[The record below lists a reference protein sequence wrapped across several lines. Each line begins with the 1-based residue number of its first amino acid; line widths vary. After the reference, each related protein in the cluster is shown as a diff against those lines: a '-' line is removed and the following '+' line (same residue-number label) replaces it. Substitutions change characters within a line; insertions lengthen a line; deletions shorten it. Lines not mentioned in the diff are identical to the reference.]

1 MENTQLEK
9 GKQQDIVQE
18 FFENFDLKLFL
29 YILKRTLF
37 FILIILFFSLLLP
50 FLYIRYVTPIYE
62 TKATLIKKKEI
73 KNSILDE
80 KNTEFLKS
88 NDEEKINRDI
98 QVIKSDFLLENIVD
112 SLNLSVHYY
121 KVGRIPGKRFELHEN
136 RDFTIS
142 PAFFVTNKAL
152 FGKEIELDF
161 KDNKTYSVTY
171 KVDGNE
177 QVLKNLQ
184 TTSLFSNKDLS
195 FKLDYLSPKTQ
206 GKYVFVL
213 NSRESIKNYLIANLN
228 VANASPN
235 ILFSLRSENGA
246 KSEFIIQQVIK
257 GFLALDQRENSEKIE
272 NSIIY
277 IKNYIDTINL
287 QLRESQLEKTN
298 YVKANA
304 VYDPA
309 TQLQNNLAEVETYHQ
324 KIDELDAKVY
334 SINRLKNEINNSSS
348 KVENS
353 YSGEDRELSVLIN
366 ERNKMLIDYKPSHPT
381 VTVVNR
387 QIKERLISLNN
398 NLRLEIDNYK
408 NQIGQYRSRKSQ
420 AQSSLISMPEKDM
433 EFNKIQKEVEI
444 KEKYVIDL
452 IEKQIQY
459 LIIKSSISS
468 DYLVIQPPKTSP
480 EQIFPKSTLLYGTAI
495 VFFLLTSFLLVLFRY
510 IKFDKVVSIDEVKR
524 KTKVPILGYVPFVEE
539 AYDET
544 NVNKNS
550 PESRIVVLDNPKSRT
565 SEVFKKMRASL
576 KYTSHSDYKTVCSTS
591 TISGEGKTFVLIN
604 LAAVHALLDKKV
616 LIIDLDM
623 RKPRIA
629 KSFKLSNKIGMSNLL
644 SDDTIKIEDCIQQNK
659 ELANL
664 YVITS
669 GPIPPNPSELIL
681 SDRFDKV
688 LEELKKRYDYIF
700 IDTPP
705 VGLVNESIEIVNK
718 VDIPLYL
725 VKFNYSRKDFFNV
738 LNDTNQLKKASNL
751 YLVINHYGEG
761 ASSYVNYNY
770 GGYAYGY
777 GYNQSYGY
785 GYNSDYHKSSEG
797 YYTDTPKIRKISK
810 WDKLGKIFDW
820 NL

>member
-1 MENTQLEK
+1 MENSQVQKEK
-9 GKQQDIVQE
+9 QHDLVQE
-18 FFENFDLKLFL
+18 FFENFDLKLFM
-29 YILKRTLF
+29 YVAKKTMFFVGILLF
-37 FILIILFFSLLLP
+37 ISLIVP
-50 FLYIRYVTPIYE
+50 FLYIRYVTPIFE

-98 QVIKSDFLLENIVD
+98 QVIKSDFLLNNIVD
-112 SLNLSVHYY
+112 SLNLSINYY
-121 KVGRIPGKRFELHEN
+121 KLGRIPGKRFELHNN
-136 RDFTIS
+136 REFIINQDFFI
-142 PAFFVTNKAL
+142 TNTEL
-152 FGKEIELDF
+152 FGKEIEIDF
-161 KDNKTYSVTY
+161 ESNKSYSLSY
-171 KVDGNE
+171 KVSGSENSIKKLSTDR
-177 QVLKNLQ
+177 
-184 TTSLFSNKDLS
+184 SFSNKDLN
-195 FKLDYLSPKTQ
+195 FKFDFVSPKVK
-206 GKYVFVL
+206 GKYVFIF
-213 NSRESIKNYLIANLN
+213 NSRETVKNYIISNLN

-246 KSEFIIQQVIK
+246 KSEFIIQQVIN
-257 GFLALDQRENSEKIE
+257 GFLELDQKENSEKIE
-272 NSIIY
+272 NSIVY
-277 IKNYIDTINL
+277 IKNFIDTINL
-287 QLRESQLEKTN
+287 QLRESQLEKAN

-309 TQLQNNLAEVETYHQ
+309 AQLQSNLAEVETYHN
-324 KIDELDAKVY
+324 KIDEVEAKLY
-334 SINRLKNEINNSSS
+334 SINRLKNEINNSAT

-353 YSGEDRELSVLIN
+353 YAGEDRELSVLIN
-366 ERNKMLIDYKPSHPT
+366 ERNKMLIDYKSSHPT
-381 VTVVNR
+381 VSIVNK
-387 QIKERLISLNN
+387 QIKERLNSLNS
-398 NLRLEIDNYK
+398 NLRLEIDNYQ
-408 NQIGQYRSRKSQ
+408 NQIGQYRTRRNQ

-480 EQIFPKSTLLYGTAI
+480 QQIFPRSTMLYSVGFVLFIIA
-495 VFFLLTSFLLVLFRY
+495 SFILILFRY
-510 IKFDKVVSIDEVKR
+510 IKFDKVVSLDEVKR
-524 KTKVPILGYVPFVEE
+524 KTNVPILGYVPFVEE

-544 NVNKNS
+544 NDNKNS
-550 PESRIVVLDNPKSRT
+550 PESRIVVIDNPKSRT
-565 SEVFKKMRASL
+565 AEVFKKMRASL
-576 KYTSHSDYKTVCSTS
+576 KYTANSNYKTVCSTS

-616 LIIDLDM
+616 LIIDLDL

-629 KSFKLSNKIGMSNLL
+629 KSFKLLNKIGMSNILT
-644 SDDTIKIEDCIQQNK
+644 DDTVSIDDCVQQHR
-659 ELANL
+659 ELNNL
-664 YVITS
+664 HVITS

-681 SDRFDKV
+681 SDRFDLV
-688 LEELKKRYDYIF
+688 LDELKKKYDYIF

-725 VKFNYSRKDFFNV
+725 VKFNYSSKDFFNV
-738 LNDTNQLKKASNL
+738 LNETNELKKVSNL

-785 GYNSDYHKSSEG
+785 NSDYHKSSDG
-797 YYTDTPKIRKISK
+797 YYTDTPKIKKESIF
-810 WDKLGKIFDW
+810 DKLGKIFDW
-820 NL
+820 KL